1 MLRMGPG
8 ELTAGGALPGVQN
21 PSPQHTVQPSAELQL
36 LFQSRAHPWVV
47 TGGRRKDPGEAG
59 SRHPFR
65 EGMYLS

>member
-1 MLRMGPG
+1 MGPG
-8 ELTAGGALPGVQN
+8 ELTAGGRSQGCRIAAL
-21 PSPQHTVQPSAELQL
+21 STVQPSAELQL

-47 TGGRRKDPGEAG
+47 TGGRRKDLGEAG